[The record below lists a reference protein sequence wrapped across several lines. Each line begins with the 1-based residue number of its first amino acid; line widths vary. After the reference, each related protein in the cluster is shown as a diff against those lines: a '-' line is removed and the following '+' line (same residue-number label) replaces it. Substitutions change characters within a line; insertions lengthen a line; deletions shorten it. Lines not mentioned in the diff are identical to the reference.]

1 MTNQN
6 VFSSLIVT
14 WVAVPAVAMLLG
26 AGPARAQNSPADY
39 TFLVASGFL
48 CDPGDSASCPAV
60 VKSAN
65 DDSYDMSGA
74 GRFDAQSKSVTATG
88 TFTHKSSSGTVLET
102 GVWIASELV
111 SFDSYGIVP
120 GALMSRG
127 RAFGLPQLGPKGL
140 PMAFGSTAAGGR
152 AVFRIRLLPV
162 WGAGPKTATL
172 QVNCAIGKVP
182 PEHPVEGIRLA
193 FEGSSFEFDEE
204 VSGRTLFVLTRP
216 GATAASKA
224 PAPEVDTS
232 RPDEVEH

>member
-74 GRFDAQSKSVTATG
+74 GRFDAQSKSG
-88 TFTHKSSSGTVLET
+88 HSNRNFYPQVLQWNRT
-102 GVWIASELV
+102 R
-111 SFDSYGIVP
+111 D
-120 GALMSRG
+120 G
-127 RAFGLPQLGPKGL
+127 R
-140 PMAFGSTAAGGR
+140 
-152 AVFRIRLLPV
+152 
-162 WGAGPKTATL
+162 
-172 QVNCAIGKVP
+172 
-182 PEHPVEGIRLA
+182 
-193 FEGSSFEFDEE
+193 
-204 VSGRTLFVLTRP
+204 
-216 GATAASKA
+216 
-224 PAPEVDTS
+224 VDC
-232 RPDEVEH
+232 E